1 MGQLR
6 TANKRAKRALRT
18 ALDKKR
24 QAEIARAAADAP
36 VRTAE

>member
-18 ALDKKR
+18 AQDKKQQVR
-24 QAEIARAAADAP
+24 TTRAAAAAP
-36 VRTAE
+36 VPSAK